1 MKNILNSGL
10 ELFIGRRREEIFA
23 QHQEAAEVQEEQ
35 FQHLIHKGARTVW
48 GNEHGYGHAMEYKAF
63 VEATA
68 LSSYEEVYPW
78 IERAYAGEKDVLWPG
93 LITKFAKSSGTTNA
107 RNKYIPMTDESL
119 QRTHYRG
126 GKDMWTL
133 YLGNY
138 PDSGALLGKVVGIG
152 GNLEDAPRSGVQVG
166 DLSAIMMANMPIW
179 AEMRRTP
186 SRDIALMS
194 DWDEKL
200 VVMAEALRDVNVS
213 SLAGVPTWTLLL
225 IKKMIEQDNLA
236 SIYDVW
242 PKLEVFFH
250 GAVAFDPY
258 RAVFREILG
267 AEMRYLELYNATE
280 GFFGIQDDPSRPNE
294 MLLMLD
300 YGIFYEFLP
309 LYGDDAVT
317 IADVELGVPYELIIT
332 TNGGLWRY
340 RIGDVVEFTSL
351 APYRVKISG
360 RTKHYINAFGEK
372 LMVGNAEAAV
382 AKATQATG
390 ALVTEYTAGPQHM
403 SGDVTSGRHEW
414 VFEFERPPDDLNVFA
429 RILDSELKKVNSSY
443 SDKRKGD
450 VAMLLPIVHS
460 LPSGAFRS
468 FLESRGEITGRN
480 KVPRL
485 ANHRDF
491 LEQLLTNR

>member
-1 MKNILNSGL
+1 MKNILNSSI

-23 QHQEAAEVQEEQ
+23 QHQEAADVQEEQ
-35 FQHLIHKGARTVW
+35 LQHLIHKGAKTAW
-48 GNEHGYGHAMEYKAF
+48 GAEHGYGHTMEYSAF
-63 VEATA
+63 CQATP
-68 LSSYEEVYPW
+68 LSSYEELHPW

-107 RNKYIPMTDESL
+107 RSKYIPMTEESL
-119 QRTHYRG
+119 ERTHYRG
-126 GKDMWTL
+126 GKDMWIL

-138 PDSGALLGKVVGIG
+138 PDSGALLGKAVGIG
-152 GNLEDAPRSGVQVG
+152 GSLDEAPRPEMQVG
-166 DLSAIMMANMPIW
+166 DLSAVMMANMPIW

-186 SRDIALMS
+186 GREIALMPN
-194 DWDEKL
+194 WDEKL
-200 VVMAEALRDVNVS
+200 VVMAEALRGVNVR

-225 IKKMIEQDNLA
+225 IKKMIEQDNLV

-267 AEMRYLELYNATE
+267 SDMRYLELYNASE
-280 GFFGIQDDPSRPNE
+280 GFFGIQDDPNRPNE

-300 YGIFYEFLP
+300 YGIFYEFLS
-309 LYGDDAVT
+309 LDGGEIVT
-317 IADVELGVPYELIIT
+317 IADVQLGVPYELIIT

-351 APYRVKISG
+351 APYRVKIGG
-360 RTKHYINAFGEK
+360 RTKHFINAFGEE
-372 LMVGNAEAAV
+372 LMVGNAEVAV
-382 AKATQATG
+382 AEAAQATG
-390 ALVTEYTAGPQHM
+390 ALITEYTAGPQYM
-403 SGDVTSGRHEW
+403 SGDATSGRHEW
-414 VFEFERPPDDLNVFA
+414 VFEFERQPDDMEKFVS
-429 RILDSELKKVNSSY
+429 ILDSRLQEINSDY
-443 SDKRKGD
+443 AAKRKGD
-450 VAMLLPIVHS
+450 LALLAPIVQTV
-460 LPSGAFRS
+460 PRGTFRK

-491 LEQLLTNR
+491 LEQLLTG